1 MCVCT
6 IQGVIIIIVINI
18 LISDINVHCYRII
31 TNNCKDKSIY
41 MNYAMMSP
49 LAIILVALS

>member
-31 TNNCKDKSIY
+31 TNN
-41 MNYAMMSP
+41 
-49 LAIILVALS
+49 